1 MEYILS
7 HSTHETDVNPLAKGW
22 ANHVTPLQLAA
33 AGTSNGHVKIVKMIV
48 AHISPPQDIEEFL
61 KWDYVT
67 FEMAAQGGNLEIF
80 KIIAEAFG
88 NIINPSNHYNENQ
101 TPLHVAASHAQFEV
115 CKYILQNVYYKH
127 SKNRQR
133 MTPLDLA
140 KSCKNTKIVQLI
152 EFYSRIRN
160 RHTQR

>member
-7 HSTHETDVNPLAKGW
+7 HETDVNPLAKGW

-33 AGTSNGHVKIVKMIV
+33 AGTSNGHLKIVQMIL
-48 AHISPPQDIEEFL
+48 AQISTPQDIEDFEKSDF
-61 KWDYVT
+61 VT

-80 KIIAEAFG
+80 KIIAESFG
-88 NIINPSNHYNENQ
+88 NIINPTNDYNENQ
-101 TPLHVAASHAQFEV
+101 TPLHVASLHANFEV

-133 MTPLDLA
+133 QTPLDLA
-140 KSCKNTKIVQLI
+140 KSCGNTKIVKLI

>member
-1 MEYILS
+1 M
-7 HSTHETDVNPLAKGW
+7 
-22 ANHVTPLQLAA
+22 TPLQLAA
-33 AGTSNGHVKIVKMIV
+33 AGTSNSHVKIVKMIV

-67 FEMAAQGGNLEIF
+67 FERAAQGGNLEIF

-88 NIINPSNHYNENQ
+88 NIINPPNHYNERQ
-101 TPLHVAASHAQFEV
+101 TPLHVAATHANFEV

-127 SKNRQR
+127 SKNRQKE
-133 MTPLDLA
+133 TPLDLA
-140 KSCKNTKIVQLI
+140 KSCGNTKIVNLI

-160 RHTQR
+160 RYTQR